1 MIVLFPSIEV
11 PLCLLFH
18 LNCLFTSL
26 LLWIYPST
34 CCLLY
39 QGTDLLSHLYLLMA
53 AHLSTPHMVDTRVQ
67 AKQLKSQ
74 MEG

>member
-1 MIVLFPSIEV
+1 MSIVSFKLFV
-11 PLCLLFH
+11 Y
-18 LNCLFTSL
+18 FTFIMDLPIYVLPVISL
-26 LLWIYPST
+26 LHFF
-34 CCLLY
+34 